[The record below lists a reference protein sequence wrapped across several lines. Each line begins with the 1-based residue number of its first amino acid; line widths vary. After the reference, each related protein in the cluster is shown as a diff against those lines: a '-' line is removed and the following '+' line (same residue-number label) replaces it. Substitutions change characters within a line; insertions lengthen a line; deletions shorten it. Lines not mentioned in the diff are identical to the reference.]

1 MTSDGLKQLLE
12 RNDITPTGDKKKDI
26 ATARELL
33 KRLTKEKRGA
43 K

>member
-33 KRLTKEKRGA
+33 KRLTKEK
-43 K
+43 KK